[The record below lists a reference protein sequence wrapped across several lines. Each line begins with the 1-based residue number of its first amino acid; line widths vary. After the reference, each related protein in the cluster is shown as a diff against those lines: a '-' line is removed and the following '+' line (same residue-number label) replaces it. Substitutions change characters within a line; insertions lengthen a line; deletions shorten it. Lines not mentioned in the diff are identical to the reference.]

1 MFIERTRI
9 HRNLMTKQKKKS
21 IKKNWAPN
29 LWKQRDKFGAFN
41 TLIKSV
47 KSDGGDC
54 FSAICQ

>member
-1 MFIERTRI
+1 
-9 HRNLMTKQKKKS
+9 MTKQKKKS

-29 LWKQRDKFGAFN
+29 LWKQRDEFGAFN